1 MKSIA
6 EQLLH
11 EIHRMDLSPS
21 YGAAFPVARRLKI
34 PPKTASGR
42 LMSLTNVRK
51 PHGAIKRL
59 EDVCAAL
66 GLEII
71 IRPIQSPESPKE
83 PNGKHLD
90 QIAPKK

>member
-6 EQLLH
+6 QQLLD
-11 EIHRMDLSPS
+11 EILKQDLSPS
-21 YGAAFPVARRLKI
+21 YDAAIRVGNRLGIKW
-34 PPKTASGR
+34 KTASSQI
-42 LMSLTNVRK
+42 MSLTNVRK

-83 PNGKHLD
+83 
-90 QIAPKK
+90 